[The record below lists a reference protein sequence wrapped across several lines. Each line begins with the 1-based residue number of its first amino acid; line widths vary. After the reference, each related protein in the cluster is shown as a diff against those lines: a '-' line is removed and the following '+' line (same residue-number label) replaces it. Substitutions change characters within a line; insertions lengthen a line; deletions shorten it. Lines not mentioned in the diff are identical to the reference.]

1 MTRLQTAGPAWD
13 HRRAARVAWAA
24 EETRKGARY
33 HPKRGAAPELSTDF
47 PLGYDAP
54 VQAPLVVGLGR
65 IGVAISG
72 LAPNLPGAG
81 APATDLAALATAP
94 APGVAVALRA
104 ALRLGCRAR
113 AAGSHGAD
121 LLGQL
126 ARSALRDAGID
137 TELLRAVG
145 SSACELVT
153 VTGDGTLR
161 ARYAGDRGEPVTI
174 DARAAVQGASALLID
189 GSAPRD
195 QLVAAEYART
205 QKAPVIC
212 DVSEVRDGTSELIS
226 VSDVLIASER
236 AAGDLAPRG
245 ELTDALDE
253 ILALGPRAVVITLG
267 DKGAIGRHG
276 DRVVRCPA
284 FTNDD
289 ELDSYGAGSVFHGA
303 FAAALLSE
311 LPFHRCME
319 LAAAAAS
326 LSLRELG
333 PWSAMPSRE
342 DVLALTRTRRS

>member
-1 MTRLQTAGPAWD
+1 
-13 HRRAARVAWAA
+13 
-24 EETRKGARY
+24 
-33 HPKRGAAPELSTDF
+33 
-47 PLGYDAP
+47 
-54 VQAPLVVGLGR
+54 VVGLGR

-72 LAPNLPGAG
+72 LGPNLPGVD
-81 APATDLAALATAP
+81 APPAELAALATAP

-161 ARYAGDRGEPVTI
+161 VRYQGDRGEPVTI
-174 DARAAVQGASALLID
+174 DARAAVQGAAALLID
-189 GSAPRD
+189 GTAPKD
-195 QLVAAEYART
+195 QLVAAELARAN
-205 QKAPVIC
+205 KLPVIC
-212 DVSEVRDGTSELIS
+212 DLGEVRDGMSELIAA
-226 VSDVLIASER
+226 SDVLIASER

-245 ELTDALDE
+245 ELTDALQE
-253 ILALGPRAVVITLG
+253 LLALGPRAVVITLG
-267 DKGAIGRHG
+267 EKGAIGRHG

-284 FTNDD
+284 FANDD
-289 ELDSYGAGSVFHGA
+289 LLDSYGAGSVFHGA
-303 FAAALLSE
+303 FAAAMLSE

-333 PWSAMPSRE
+333 PWSAMPNRDE
-342 DVLALTRTRRS
+342 VLALVRTRRT